1 MPAPQVPPMSEG
13 DDPTL
18 LRCRARLP
26 PGPWATLRDAL
37 CAHYAKL
44 PAALWDERFAQGH
57 VVDAEGRA
65 LAPDTPFR
73 AFMPLYYLREF
84 VEAPIPVQET
94 ILHVDT
100 HFVVVDKPH
109 FLPVIPAGKYR
120 RETLVA
126 RLVARL
132 GNPDLSPVHRIDRGT
147 AGLVLFSARRATR
160 GAYQALFRERR
171 IEKTYEALA
180 PPLPHLSF
188 PHLHESRLAPHP
200 DGFRTMEV
208 PGEPNS
214 RTRIAVLERGAPHWR
229 YALFPH
235 TGRMH
240 QLRVHLA
247 SLGAPIA
254 NDPWYPHALPV
265 APDDHERPLKL
276 LARSLAFV
284 DPIDGSE
291 RRFETRLSIAPSS

>member
-1 MPAPQVPPMSEG
+1 MPEAPADE
-13 DDPTL
+13 L

-26 PGPWATLRDAL
+26 PGPWATLREAL

-44 PAALWDERFAQGH
+44 PPALWDERFAQGH
-57 VVDAEGRA
+57 VVDGEGVP
-65 LAPDTPFR
+65 LAADAPFR
-73 AFMPLYYLREF
+73 AGAPLYYLRAFHET
-84 VEAPIPVQET
+84 PIPVEET
-94 ILHVDT
+94 ILHADE
-100 HFVVVDKPH
+100 HLVVVDKPH

-132 GNPDLSPVHRIDRGT
+132 GNPELSPVHRIDRGT
-147 AGLVLFSARRATR
+147 AGLVLFSARCATR

-180 PPLPHLSF
+180 PPLPGLAF
-188 PHLHESRLAPHP
+188 PHVRESRLVPHA
-200 DGFRTMEV
+200 DGFRSMEV
-208 PGEPNS
+208 PGAPNS
-214 RTRIAVLERGAPHWR
+214 RTRIEVLERGTPYWR

-247 SLGAPIA
+247 ALGAPIA
-254 NDPWYPHALPV
+254 NDPWYPEAAP
-265 APDDHERPLKL
+265 AGPDDFDRPLKL
-276 LARSLAFV
+276 LAKALSFT
-284 DPIDGSE
+284 DPVNGAS
-291 RRFETRLSIAPSS
+291 RRFESRLPL